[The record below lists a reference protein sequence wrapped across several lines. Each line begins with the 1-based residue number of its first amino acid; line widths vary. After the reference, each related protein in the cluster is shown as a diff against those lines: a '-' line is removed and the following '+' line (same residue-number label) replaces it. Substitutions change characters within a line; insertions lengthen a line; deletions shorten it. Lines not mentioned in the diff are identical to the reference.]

1 MDGINPQ
8 NAFQQGL
15 QAWQVGANIGQQQ
28 QARQMAEQQQQRAQQ
43 YKDMLAKVISNPAST
58 AQDYLMLQA
67 QFPEQAKAIKDLEA
81 QQSDA
86 ENKNDLLVKMQLLN
100 AVRSGDKEALN
111 RFASQQIEAYKNSG
125 RDTKAQGLQMILDQ
139 YENVPPEVTEG
150 SLVNSIAAQMDNPKD
165 FIDYYDRLQARTA
178 KGAEGLKGRV
188 QPHTETTPDGTV
200 WTVNDKGEVT
210 VTDITGRKL
219 EGEEARQA
227 WLKGKE
233 YGVDIAKRTNFSR
246 EEGKLEAQK
255 GLKAEIEEEVTYAK
269 KGTEAAIKKSE
280 EFGKSADMAG
290 QRIEKLDNAI
300 NVAESAI
307 AEGKSLGKG
316 WFQNRVPK
324 ISKYRV
330 LMQQAAR
337 DLGLG
342 VIQSTTFGAL
352 SKGEMDLAM
361 ETALPPLND
370 KDLLDWLKRRRAAE
384 EKIQNELSRAAI
396 FLSQPGNTVGKWRKL
411 QLDIRA
417 GKITPEQSYGEQ
429 PTAAPADMTQQTTEL
444 RTQPDFKSI
453 PVAERLK
460 MLQGP

>member
-1 MDGINPQ
+1 MVQPYNINIPNPGEQMLAGIQ
-8 NAFQQGL
+8 AGQDYMIKYKAQQE
-15 QAWQVGANIGQQQ
+15 
-28 QARQMAEQQQQRAQQ
+28 QARMQEDLAAFSQKEDKTPEDVQKLIFKYPVLSKQLDQSLQNLTEQQKENRISQLTPIYMALNKGNTDVAKAQVDELIAAYQNSGNEFEAKNLQTLKSNIELDPQGAITSSELLIYKAMGPEALQQ
-43 YKDMLAKVISNPAST
+43 YLT
-58 AQDYLMLQA
+58 
-67 QFPEQAKAIKDLEA
+67 
-81 QQSDA
+81 
-86 ENKNDLLVKMQLLN
+86 
-100 AVRSGDKEALN
+100 
-111 RFASQQIEAYKNSG
+111 ASQ
-125 RDTKAQGLQMILDQ
+125 KAK
-139 YENVPPEVTEG
+139 TE
-150 SLVNSIAAQMDNPKD
+150 
-165 FIDYYDRLQARTA
+165 TE
-178 KGAEGLKGRV
+178 EGLKGRF
-188 QPHTETTPDGTV
+188 QPSTEKGPDGTI
-200 WTVNDKGEVT
+200 WAMNDKGEVT
-210 VTDITGRKL
+210 VKDITGKVL
-219 EGEEARQA
+219 EGEEARKA
-227 WLKGKE
+227 WLKSKE
-233 YGVDIAKRTNFSR
+233 YGVDIANRTTY
-246 EEGKLEAQK
+246 GKESGRLSAQK
-255 GLKAEIEEEVTYAK
+255 GTKAEIEEEVTYAK

-361 ETALPPLND
+361 ETALPPLGD

-417 GKITPEQSYGEQ
+417 GKITPEQAYGEQ
-429 PTAAPADMTQQTTEL
+429 PTAAPADMTQQMTGKTIV
-444 RTQPDFKSI
+444 RTGTYKGRKVVQYSDGSMEY
-453 PVAERLK
+453 AD
-460 MLQGP
+460 